1 MSERFVN
8 LLCGLEEERYTAV
21 KMNLDETADTAGTGA
36 EIEAYFEALG
46 KGANLRNHK
55 SAVRSF
61 AEDSIF
67 DETQYLFI
75 LTTVWL
81 VYMLVMYHGNQ
92 AYLKNEGKRIG
103 VLRAIGMDRIM
114 LKLRYMLE
122 NIFEGGAVILLSI
135 VIVTGNFLIR
145 LKKNAPYDSIN
156 ILVQSLADN
165 PEDVRLFLM
174 ALLIAVTVFL
184 GVSIVTLYM
193 PLKKLSGRSIVE
205 NLDDGERR

>member
-1 MSERFVN
+1 
-8 LLCGLEEERYTAV
+8 
-21 KMNLDETADTAGTGA
+21 
-36 EIEAYFEALG
+36 
-46 KGANLRNHK
+46 
-55 SAVRSF
+55 
-61 AEDSIF
+61 
-67 DETQYLFI
+67 
-75 LTTVWL
+75 
-81 VYMLVMYHGNQ
+81 
-92 AYLKNEGKRIG
+92 
-103 VLRAIGMDRIM
+103 AIGMDRIM

>member
-1 MSERFVN
+1 MLNEN
-8 LLCGLEEERYTAV
+8 KV
-21 KMNLDETADTAGTGA
+21 KMMTKMAIYE
-36 EIEAYFEALG
+36 
-46 KGANLRNHK
+46 
-55 SAVRSF
+55 
-61 AEDSIF
+61 
-67 DETQYLFI
+67 
-75 LTTVWL
+75 
-81 VYMLVMYHGNQ
+81 
-92 AYLKNEGKRIG
+92 KNEGKRIG

-184 GVSIVTLYM
+184 GVSIVILYM